1 MYVYQKSEEALWS
14 VGIFTSD
21 GRWVS
26 ESDWESPQL
35 AAIRCNWL
43 NGGSGHTPL
52 QKAALMITQGMVNSD
67 AHVLRAA
74 GIGYVSSLEG
84 YCVRT
89 AKAVL
94 EEANK

>member
-14 VGIFTSD
+14 VGFFTSD

-52 QKAALMITQGMVNSD
+52 QKAALMIAQGIMARGLYTSNQYQ
-67 AHVLRAA
+67 
-74 GIGYVSSLEG
+74 GYVAEPA
-84 YCVRT
+84 VAI
-89 AKAVL
+89 AKAVI